1 MICLA
6 KPNRESD
13 NDFSS
18 DDELIGEPK
27 MNGMLN
33 HSLRADGSI
42 DLNNSVTARV
52 RRRKT
57 NESVCIIIK
66 LKLKVHI
73 NYRIRFTF

>member
-6 KPNRESD
+6 KPNRDNEVES
-13 NDFSS
+13 SS
-18 DDELIGEPK
+18 EDELIGETK

-57 NESVCIIIK
+57 NESVS
-66 LKLKVHI
+66 LL
-73 NYRIRFTF
+73 TD